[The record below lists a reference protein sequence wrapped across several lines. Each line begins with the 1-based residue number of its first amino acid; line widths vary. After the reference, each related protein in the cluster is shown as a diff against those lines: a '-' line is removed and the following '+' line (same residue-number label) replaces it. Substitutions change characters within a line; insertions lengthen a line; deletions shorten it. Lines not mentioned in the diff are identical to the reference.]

1 MLSQL
6 FPRTKNLPKL
16 ILRLPKPH
24 IDLIFSKVV
33 MQISE
38 RNHYHRCEISIK
50 LSEFKNFE

>member
-1 MLSQL
+1 MLLQL
-6 FPRTKNLPKL
+6 VPRTKNLPKL